1 MTFHHHHRM
10 DGCDWCEGRQ
20 SLWGAFV
27 LGLGIFVVGVVLILE
42 NFGGF
47 DAGVIVPWWPM
58 LLVVLGVSHLVGPA
72 SARRVGWGL
81 SWSAIGAIILLH
93 NLDVAAFG
101 TEVMVASILVVLGAN
116 LLLCGFRRRSHGSNT
131 GAGRRSAS
139 IV

>member
-10 DGCDWCEGRQ
+10 DGCDWCEGREN
-20 SLWGAFV
+20 LLGAFL
-27 LGLGIFVVGVVLILE
+27 LGVGVLALGVTLILD
-42 NFGGF
+42 NFQVI
-47 DAGVIVPWWPM
+47 DASVLAPYWPV

-93 NLDVAAFG
+93 NLDLAAFG